1 MKTSV
6 TISSKRQITIPV
18 EIFRLLELKEGQKL
32 IVEVD
37 NDRIVMTARP
47 ENLTQSLLGVTRGLY
62 GKNATE
68 ADKYVEIERDSWQK

>member
-6 TISSKRQITIPV
+6 TISSKRQITIPA

-32 IVEVD
+32 MVEVE

-47 ENLTQSLLGVTRGLY
+47 ENLTRALRGVTRGLY
-62 GKNATE
+62 GKNAAE
-68 ADKYVEIERDSWQK
+68 ADKYVEKERDTWQE